1 MLFNNTVSVN
11 ATAYIINNNN
21 AIQSYPNLSPGDAR
35 REAGGQ
41 TQSKGAELDISTK
54 NINGFNLNAGYSYTD
69 IRYKKSTLYVP
80 GSRILYTPNHTA
92 NAHVYYMIKPAHK
105 LNGFGT
111 GIGVYYIGERV
122 AGRSTTKA
130 NPGYALMPV
139 PGYFLLEASIGYT
152 YQNVRLRFKLN
163 NILNQ
168 LSYNVHDDNSVN
180 PIAPRQFTS
189 TISYKF

>member
-11 ATAYIINNNN
+11 TTGYIIDNNN
-21 AIQSYPNLSPGDAR
+21 AVQSYPNLSPADTR
-35 REAGGQ
+35 REIGGQ
-41 TQSKGAELDISTK
+41 TQSKGVELDIATK
-54 NINGFNLNAGYSYTD
+54 SINGFTINAGYSYND
-69 IRYKKSTLYVP
+69 IRYKKNTLYVEV
-80 GSRILYTPNHTA
+80 SRILYTPNHTA
-92 NAHVYYMIKPAHK
+92 NTHIYYTVKPTHLLRG
-105 LNGFGT
+105 LNAGM
-111 GIGVYYIGERV
+111 GIYYVGERV

-139 PGYFLLEASIGYT
+139 PEYFLFEAGIGYT
-152 YQNVRLRFKLN
+152 YQNVRFRFKVN

-189 TISYKF
+189 TVSYAF